1 MPHKLRRTRSV
12 FRKRRVPPAV
22 KVLGSIVLCLGVMAG
37 GFLTAKWATE
47 NAKWFTE
54 KKGQSDTE
62 TIQPLTPPPSNKPG
76 GNANRPND
84 DKEDVVTPGDNT
96 PDTPASLASLRGFY
110 LPFSALQSDT
120 LPATLSA
127 AHKAGFNA
135 VLFDLK
141 DADGNL
147 YYQFS
152 TPEAK
157 KIGYATDSL
166 TAEELTALF
175 DLMRENGLQPIPRLY
190 AFRDDVACAKL
201 TDARISYVENHSW
214 AWYDG
219 EKAKGAKKWLN
230 PYSATAQ
237 GYIQGLAEELKN
249 QGAAAVMLEGVQFPD
264 KLTAK
269 AYLGDTAA
277 TVSKSDALAAFVAA
291 TRTRLGADCP
301 VLLGCSAHDDVTNAK
316 LYGSNPLT
324 FGATIASPL
333 LSSKVQESVEKMV
346 LRTQV
351 LEENKKPLLA
361 PMLSISNLTDAKVS
375 DTLSAC
381 IQGGA
386 NGFILYHPDGKYD
399 FAAYDLP

>member
-12 FRKRRVPPAV
+12 FRKRRVHPAV

-37 GFLTAKWATE
+37 GFFTAKWVTE
-47 NAKWFTE
+47 NQ
-54 KKGQSDTE
+54 KGQPNTE

-76 GNANRPND
+76 GNTDRPNG

-96 PDTPASLASLRGFY
+96 PDTPTSLDSICGFY

-147 YYQFS
+147 YYQFA

-166 TAEELTALF
+166 TSTELTALF
-175 DLMRENGLQPIPRLY
+175 DLIRENGLQPIPRLY

-201 TDARISYVENHSW
+201 ADARISYVENHSW

-219 EKAKGAKKWLN
+219 DKAKGAKKWLN

-264 KLTAK
+264 KLTAT

-277 TVSKSDALAAFVAA
+277 TVSKSDVLAAFVAA

-301 VLLGCSAHDDVTNAK
+301 LLLGCTEKGALATDTK
-316 LYGSNPLT
+316 IYGGNPIT
-324 FGATIASPL
+324 FGAGIVSPL
-333 LSSKVQESVEKMV
+333 LSSKWKESTEKMV
-346 LRTQV
+346 HRIQGPDIKGTS
-351 LEENKKPLLA
+351 LA
-361 PMLSISNLTDAKVS
+361 PMLKTDGLTASKVNEAIAG
-375 DTLSAC
+375 TVN
-381 IQGGA
+381 GGSTA
-386 NGFILYHPDGKYD
+386 FILYATDGKYD

>member
-1 MPHKLRRTRSV
+1 MPYKLRRTRSV
-12 FRKRRVPPAV
+12 FRKRRVHPAV
-22 KVLGSIVLCLGVMAG
+22 KTLGSIILCLGVMAG
-37 GFLTAKWATE
+37 GFFTAKWV
-47 NAKWFTE
+47 TE
-54 KKGQSDTE
+54 KQQGQPDTE
-62 TIQPLTPPPSNKPG
+62 TVQPLTPPPSNKPG

-84 DKEDVVTPGDNT
+84 DKEDVVIPGDNT
-96 PDTPASLASLRGFY
+96 PDTPTSLDSIRAFY
-110 LPFSALQSDT
+110 LPFSALQSDA

-147 YYQFS
+147 YYQFA

-166 TAEELTALF
+166 TAEALAGIF
-175 DLMRENGLQPIPRLY
+175 DLIRENGLQPIPRLY

-201 TDARISYVENHSW
+201 TDARISHAENHSW

-219 EKAKGAKKWLN
+219 DKTKGAKKWLN
-230 PYSATAQ
+230 PYSTTAQ
-237 GYIQGLAEELKN
+237 GYIQSLAEELKN

-277 TVSKSDALAAFVAA
+277 TVSKSDVLAAFVAA

-301 VLLGCSAHDDVTNAK
+301 LLLGCTEKGALATDTK
-316 LYGSNPLT
+316 IYGGNPIT
-324 FGATIASPL
+324 FGAGIVSPL
-333 LSSKVQESVEKMV
+333 LSSKWKESTEKMV
-346 LRTQV
+346 HRIQGPDIKGTS
-351 LEENKKPLLA
+351 LA
-361 PMLSISNLTDAKVS
+361 PMLKADGLTASKVNEAIAG
-375 DTLSAC
+375 TVN
-381 IQGGA
+381 GGSTA
-386 NGFILYHPDGKYD
+386 FILYATDGKYD